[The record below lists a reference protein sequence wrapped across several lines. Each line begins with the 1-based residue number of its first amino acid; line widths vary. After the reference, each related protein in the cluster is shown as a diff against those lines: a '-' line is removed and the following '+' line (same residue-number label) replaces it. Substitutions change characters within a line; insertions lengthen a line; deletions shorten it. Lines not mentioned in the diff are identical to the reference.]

1 MSRPALKRG
10 KTVSLHA
17 GGAAPMMP
25 VMDARPTCKA
35 LRPARRGPVVL
46 LLAATLSVGS
56 CGGGGGDPD
65 PAEAPPGAAP
75 TPAETA
81 TAAGAT
87 CGLPDFAAHA
97 LLRINA
103 VRAAGASC
111 GSRGAF
117 AATGAL
123 AWHAAL
129 HEAAAAHSVDMA
141 TRNYVSHTSPEGTG
155 PGQRI
160 AAAGY
165 DARAWAENIAAGHPG
180 VDAVVAGWVASDG
193 HCANLMN
200 PNLRELGL
208 ACVRGSGTTYSTYWT
223 LKLAAPR

>member
-1 MSRPALKRG
+1 
-10 KTVSLHA
+10 
-17 GGAAPMMP
+17 MMP
-25 VMDARPTCKA
+25 AMDALPTCEA
-35 LRPARRGPVVL
+35 LRPSRRGPVAL

-56 CGGGGGDPD
+56 CGGGGGEPPD
-65 PAEAPPGAAP
+65 ADTPPAAAPPSGEAV
-75 TPAETA
+75 TA
-81 TAAGAT
+81 TSAT
-87 CGLPDFAAHA
+87 CGLPDFAAQA
-97 LLRINA
+97 LQRINA

-129 HEAAAAHSVDMA
+129 DKAAAAHAADMA
-141 TRNYVSHTSPEGTG
+141 TRDYVSHTSPEGTG

-165 DARAWAENIAAGHPG
+165 DARAWAENIAAGYPG

-208 ACVRGSGTTYSTYWT
+208 ACVRGSGTTYTTYWT
-223 LKLAAPR
+223 LNLAAPR